1 MCDRPYELNE
11 ELHFLFNY
19 LVGFTLPLLVGWLVV
34 GVFDETWTKRARV
47 RDEVTNEV
55 LVMYRFL
62 RGDKTHLTKM
72 RFIPTIP

>member
-72 RFIPTIP
+72 RFIRQ